1 MVYAKQLGDLMLINV
16 RSDYAKTS
24 DHSCRAVAYV
34 CFSGYVVKVDPLSVL
49 ACYDSLSAQYDTVL
63 HRILQLVQTLGNA
76 FLGKFLSGLTTEAF
90 KHLVSMVMVMTV
102 VVLMIVIVI
111 VATAGAM
118 FTVFMMML
126 VLVFMLMLMLV
137 FMLVMMVVI
146 MMVIMASASAVFI
159 VFMMMFM
166 LMIMVIAAAL
176 FPMCMMVVML
186 MRQTVQLGLKCVRM
200 LHCLAQL
207 GA

>member
-24 DHSCRAVAYV
+24 DHGCRAVAYV

-126 VLVFMLMLMLV
+126 MLVFMLVLM

-159 VFMMMFM
+159 VFMMMIM
-166 LMIMVIAAAL
+166 LMIMIMVIAAAL

-200 LHCLAQL
+200 LHCLA
-207 GA
+207 